1 MKKKKLFTFHV
12 QYTECLSKFVAH
24 TVVII
29 SHGKSMNLKK
39 NKKNKNLQRYLPLVS
54 HQQASNLPSSNGT
67 FCNLHTSCISMREKV
82 TIMIAPLKY

>member
-29 SHGKSMNLKK
+29 SHGKSMNFKK
-39 NKKNKNLQRYLPLVS
+39 TC
-54 HQQASNLPSSNGT
+54 NGT
-67 FCNLHTSCISMREKV
+67 FRLCHINKLRTFQVPTALSAICIPRV
-82 TIMIAPLKY
+82 FQ